1 MKQRGRIIMVNNK
14 LSENVEISDYLN
26 LLIQIGKM
34 GGVRRP
40 VSCTTMELGKII
52 GISQQS
58 TSRKLTK
65 MENAN
70 LIVRNYTQRGNAI
83 KITSRGISLL
93 ERVFTDLWMIL
104 ASDKEEVKE
113 KIVLRGKV
121 CTGMGEGA
129 YYMGKNGY
137 RNQFPTLVGFIPYPG
152 TLNVQL
158 LEESSLRNY
167 ERLQRSPTTFIKEF
181 VEDNRKFGRVFVWPT
196 FLIIEDQK
204 IPSALIRPDRTHH
217 NNQAELIAKENIKE
231 TYNIK
236 DGDIVEIISR

>member
-1 MKQRGRIIMVNNK
+1 MVKKK

-40 VSCTTMELGKII
+40 ISCTTRELGKII

-65 MENAN
+65 MENAD
-70 LIVRNYTQRGNAI
+70 LIVRSYTQRGNSI
-83 KITSRGISLL
+83 KITSEGISLL

-104 ASDKEEVKE
+104 ASDKEEMKE
-113 KIVLRGKV
+113 EIVLRGKV
-121 CTGMGEGA
+121 FAGMGEGA
-129 YYMGKNGY
+129 YYMSRKGY
-137 RNQFPTLVGFIPYPG
+137 RNQFPSLLGFIPYPG
-152 TLNVQL
+152 TLNIQL
-158 LEESSLRNY
+158 LEETSLRNY
-167 ERLQRSPTTFIKEF
+167 DRFQRNPANFVKEF

-196 FLIIEDQK
+196 FLIIGDQK

-217 NNQAELIAKENIKE
+217 SNQVELIAKENIKKQY
-231 TYNIK
+231 TADYN
-236 DGDIVEIISR
+236 SN